1 MAIKYFKFKK
11 VHGNDKNRSIKLVEK
26 KDAFDK
32 KAKETYISKTGS
44 LIIYGIEASGKS
56 HKLSTI
62 VKNSDLIWRETK
74 IIFKATDSL
83 AEILYK
89 NLDGDEETQKLLI
102 TKPDHIVCVDDEEPD
117 EVYIDT
123 TKQYVKFEALIE
135 KAKDSVL
142 IIDDIDRI
150 SGKKL
155 ELTKDLLRNC
165 KRFVLTS
172 KSEDSINR
180 TLRNIIF
187 KRKMK
192 ITTVQLSSKASVDA
206 TNLLFAMFVVALF
219 IGGLPEA
226 AMLVMAGRLATK
238 GTK

>member
-1 MAIKYFKFKK
+1 MIRYFKFKK
-11 VHGNDKNRSIKLVEK
+11 KANGSRVLYLREKNNVHDKP
-26 KDAFDK
+26 
-32 KAKETYISKTGS
+32 KEIYISKKGS

-56 HKLSTI
+56 HKLATI
-62 VKNSDLIWRETK
+62 VRNADALWKKETK

-83 AEILYK
+83 SEILHK

-102 TKPDHIVCVDDEEPD
+102 TDPSELEDIEDISELYDVK
-117 EVYIDT
+117 
-123 TKQYVKFEALIE
+123 KQYVKFEALTQ
-135 KAKDSVL
+135 KAKNSVL
-142 IIDDIDRI
+142 IIDDLDRI
-150 SGKKL
+150 TGKKL

-165 KRFVLTS
+165 KRFVITA

-192 ITTVQLSSKASVDA
+192 ITTIQLSSKASVDA
-206 TNLLFAMFVVALF
+206 TNILFALFILGLF
-219 IGGLPEA
+219 IGGLPEV
-226 AMLVMAGRLATK
+226 AMLIMAGKMVMK